1 MADLFGT
8 AAPAAPLAEALRPR
22 SIDEVIGQRHLLG
35 PGKPLR
41 LAFESGKP
49 HSMILWGPPGTGK
62 TTIARLMATAFDCEF
77 IALSAVFS
85 GVKEIREAVQQA
97 EAVLARSGRRTIL
110 FVDEVHRFNKAQQDA
125 FLPYV
130 ERGLFTFIGATTEN
144 PSFEVNS
151 ALLSRATVYV
161 LESLSAQDLATLLA
175 RTGLEVD
182 EVARERLIG
191 FADGDARRLLNAVE
205 ILRNARPAGAIDAA
219 FVESAL
225 AKNLRRF
232 DKGGEQFYDQI
243 SALHKA
249 VRGSDPDASL
259 YWLVRMLDGGAD
271 PLYLG
276 RRIVRMATED
286 IGLADPRALRLALDA
301 CETYERLGSPEG
313 ELALAE
319 AVLYLACAAK
329 SNAAYSAYNAAR
341 GFVADGRHAAGAA
354 AHPQRADRV
363 DEESR
368 LRQGLPL
375 RARRRRRLRRGRELL
390 SRGHAAG
397 RVVSADRSGPG
408 SEDPRQARASSRPRR
423 RSRRKEKEM
432 IDIQLLR
439 TNLDAV
445 AARLAARGFVF
456 PREEFLALEAERKDI
471 QTRTQELQAARN
483 AQAKKIGQAKA
494 KGEDVGALMAESGA
508 INAGLGELE
517 QISCADAGAAAA
529 VPRRHS
535 EPAA

>member
-8 AAPAAPLAEALRPR
+8 PSPAAPLAEALRPKT
-22 SIDEVIGQRHLLG
+22 IDEVIGQRHLLG

-41 LAFESGKP
+41 LAFASGKP

-130 ERGLFTFIGATTEN
+130 ERGLLTFIGATTEN
-144 PSFEVNS
+144 PSFEVNA

-161 LESLSAQDLATLLA
+161 LESLSAEDLGTLLV
-175 RTGLEVD
+175 RTDLEAD
-182 EVARERLIG
+182 EGARERLVG

-205 ILRNARPAGAIDAA
+205 ILQNARPAGAIDAA

-276 RRIVRMATED
+276 RRIVRMAIED

-301 CETYERLGSPEG
+301 CETYERLGTPEG
-313 ELALAE
+313 ELAFAE
-319 AVLYLACAAK
+319 AVIYLACAAK

-341 GFVADGRHAAGAA
+341 DFVSKDGTRPVPLHIRNAPTRLMKDLGYGKDYRYAHDEEGAYAAGESYFPDGMPQVEWYRPTDRGLEARIREKLEQLRALDAA
-354 AHPQRADRV
+354 A
-363 DEESR
+363 
-368 LRQGLPL
+368 QGKK
-375 RARRRRRLRRGRELL
+375 
-390 SRGHAAG
+390 
-397 RVVSADRSGPG
+397 
-408 SEDPRQARASSRPRR
+408 
-423 RSRRKEKEM
+423 RK
-432 IDIQLLR
+432 
-439 TNLDAV
+439 
-445 AARLAARGFVF
+445 
-456 PREEFLALEAERKDI
+456 
-471 QTRTQELQAARN
+471 
-483 AQAKKIGQAKA
+483 
-494 KGEDVGALMAESGA
+494 
-508 INAGLGELE
+508 
-517 QISCADAGAAAA
+517 
-529 VPRRHS
+529 
-535 EPAA
+535 